1 MASKTGGGVGT
12 NQYQVKG
19 TSASNGT
26 STGPSRAAALN
37 DTDDTVAGD
46 EYTAAGFDQW
56 EATNWRDHG
65 FTANEADGWAHIGGF
80 AAAEARK
87 LTDAGVPDI
96 VADGYASLYGIR
108 QVDAI
113 IAWHKSGVGVHK
125 AGELV
130 AAGSPG
136 PRATPGEIPAGSR
149 RPVHHLSDLVADDTV
164 TRIPYGEAIV
174 PSRRWDGRKV
184 SIDVGIQPGLPGF
197 DVNVLSGAQVREVR
211 DRVRAAILSAGFKW
225 PNGRI
230 TVNPRPRD
238 RDFPTD
244 VLDTRGDAAI
254 AVGVLMAS
262 NQIAADLEWGD
273 EIWGQLG
280 LDGRVTDIEGI

>member
-19 TSASNGT
+19 TSTGNGT
-26 STGPSRAAALN
+26 AAGPARAASL
-37 DTDDTVAGD
+37 DEPAGD

-56 EATNWRDHG
+56 EAASWQEHG
-65 FTANEADGWAHIGGF
+65 FTANDADGWAHIGGF
-80 AAAEARK
+80 SAAEARK
-87 LTDAGVPDI
+87 LTDAGVSDI

-113 IAWHKSGVGVHK
+113 IAWHKSGVGVHG

-136 PRATPGEIPAGSR
+136 PRATPGEIPAGTR
-149 RPVHHLSDLVADDTV
+149 RPLGHLSDLATDNTA
-164 TRIPYGEAIV
+164 TQIPYGEVVV

-184 SIDVGIQPGLPGF
+184 SVDVCVQQGLPDF
-197 DVNVLSGAQVREVR
+197 DVNVLSGQQVREVR
-211 DRVRAAILSAGFKW
+211 DRVRAAILSAGFRW

-230 TVNPRPRD
+230 TVNPRPRE